1 MTSVFNIDPAVS
13 ALIGKGAGVIS
24 FVEYFIYIAA
34 ILRGTTKPNRATWWV
49 LTLVNVMIVASYWS
63 SGARNTIW
71 VAVSYVVGTLIIA
84 ILSIKYGEGKWERLD
99 RVCLFGSVGSFL
111 VWMILRSPFY
121 ALAVNVFIDFLALI
135 PTVVKSYLRPWAE
148 DKLAWTLTFVA
159 SVLNIFAL
167 ESWDIAISLYPVY
180 LLLINTIVALCLWRP
195 RGRLSL
201 NQ

>member
-49 LTLVNVMIVASYWS
+49 LTLM
-63 SGARNTIW
+63 
-71 VAVSYVVGTLIIA
+71 IA

-195 RGRLSL
+195 CGRLSL